1 MNVKQGDLA
10 IIIKSLA
17 GNEGRIVSVVEFL
30 GTDQGFCGFPA
41 VPSPLWM
48 VDSFLPIRN
57 VGGWLAP
64 SGVVPDAWLRPVSG
78 LPEVEIADAEVT
90 A

>member
-17 GNEGRIVSVVEFL
+17 GNEGRIVSVVKFL
-30 GTDQGFCGFPA
+30 GAGQGLYGFPG
-41 VPSPLWM
+41 VPSPVWI
-48 VDSFLPIRN
+48 VTSISPIRN
-57 VGGWLAP
+57 IGGWLAP

-78 LPEVEIADAEVT
+78 LKEVETEYVEV
-90 A
+90 AS